1 MPNVR
6 QAGALTL
13 DSSNVR
19 APVLTLEPF
28 GKNIIQILIQF
39 FIIRLILIIV
49 FLYGKPYLNPIQMPG
64 SIGDTT
70 LYPIEDYNPDRYLGS
85 ILDPIS
91 FNFRVLLLLID
102 PYIYTNYINVN
113 SSI

>member
-13 DSSNVR
+13 EFSNVR

-49 FLYGKPYLNPIQMPG
+49 FLYGKPYLNPIRMPG
-64 SIGDTT
+64 SIGDPT
-70 LYPIEDYNPDRYLGS
+70 LYPIEDCNPDR
-85 ILDPIS
+85 
-91 FNFRVLLLLID
+91 
-102 PYIYTNYINVN
+102 
-113 SSI
+113 